1 MSDMV
6 NFEGGCGYPGNS
18 HRSEAEA
25 SKEQE
30 KTPTKIHLKKKK
42 KNETRQHD
50 CFDTALLG
58 VSRNRLINKDKELLL
73 M

>member
-1 MSDMV
+1 MSDVV

-30 KTPTKIHLKKKK
+30 KKHKNTFKKEINKWD
-42 KNETRQHD
+42 E
-50 CFDTALLG
+50 TALLRRY
-58 VSRNRLINKDKELLL
+58 SPFRCLKKSFD
-73 M
+73 

>member
-1 MSDMV
+1 MSDVV

-18 HRSEAEA
+18 HSSEAEA

-30 KTPTKIHLKKKK
+30 KKQHKNTFLKKIRRDS
-42 KNETRQHD
+42 TMALD
-50 CFDTALLG
+50 AALLD
-58 VSRNRLINKDKELLL
+58 VSRNRLVNKDKELLL

>member
-30 KTPTKIHLKKKK
+30 KTPQKYIKKK

>member
-42 KNETRQHD
+42 NETRQQD

>member
-30 KTPTKIHLKKKK
+30 KTPQKYIKKKK
-42 KNETRQHD
+42 MRQD
-50 CFDTALLG
+50 STIASIQPF
-58 VSRNRLINKDKELLL
+58 
-73 M
+73 

>member
-30 KTPTKIHLKKKK
+30 KTPTKIHKK

>member
-30 KTPTKIHLKKKK
+30 KTPQKYK
-42 KNETRQHD
+42 TRQHD